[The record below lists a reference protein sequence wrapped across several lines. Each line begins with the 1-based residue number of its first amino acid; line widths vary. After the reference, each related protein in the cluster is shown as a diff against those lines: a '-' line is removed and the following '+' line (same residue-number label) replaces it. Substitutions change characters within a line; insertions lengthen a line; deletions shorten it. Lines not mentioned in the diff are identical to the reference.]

1 MSISLKNL
9 GKYEYAEAG
18 EGHPLVLLHGLMGG
32 LSNFDEVLNYFS
44 TRGYRVLIPKLPLYT
59 LPLISTNV
67 STLASHVVKFIQ
79 KLNLNPV
86 TLIGNSL
93 GGHISLIVTK
103 NHPEMV
109 HSLVL
114 TGSSGLYESA
124 MGDSFPRRGDY
135 EYIASKT
142 RDVFYNKE
150 VATKELIDEVF
161 SIVNDRNKVLRTLSI
176 SKSAIRHNMAND
188 LSHMYQPTCIIWG
201 ENDQVT
207 PPEVALKFH
216 ELLPNSELYWIPE
229 CGHAAMME
237 RPAEFNKILESWLQ
251 KVVKSDGNQ

>member
-1 MSISLKNL
+1 MSVALKTL
-9 GKYEYAEAG
+9 GKFEYAEGG

-32 LSNFDEVLNYFS
+32 LSNFDEVFNYFS
-44 TRGYRVLIPKLPLYT
+44 KKGYRVLIPKLPLYS

-67 STLASHVVKFIQ
+67 TSLAEHVIKFI
-79 KLNLNPV
+79 KKIGIGPA

-93 GGHISLIVTK
+93 GGHISLIITK
-103 NHPEMV
+103 NHPELV

-114 TGSSGLYESA
+114 TGSSGLYENA
-124 MGDSFPRRGDY
+124 MGDTFPRRGDY
-135 EYIASKT
+135 EYVANKT

-161 SIVNDRNKVLRTLSI
+161 AIVNDRNKVLRTLSI
-176 SKSAIRHNMAND
+176 SKSAIRHNMAKD
-188 LSHMYQPTCIIWG
+188 LEHMHLPVCIIWG

-207 PPEVALKFH
+207 PPDVARKFH

-237 RPAEFNKILESWLQ
+237 RPAEFNKILDGWLQ
-251 KVVKSDGNQ
+251 KVVKKDGNH

>member
-1 MSISLKNL
+1 MSAILKTT
-9 GKYEYAEAG
+9 GKYEYAESG

-32 LSNFDEVLNYFS
+32 LSNFDDVLNYFS
-44 TRGYRVLIPKLPLYT
+44 ARGYRVLIPKLPLYT

-67 STLASHVVKFIQ
+67 TSLASHVVKFIE
-79 KLNLNPV
+79 KLELGKV

-93 GGHISLIVTK
+93 GGHISLIITK
-103 NHPEMV
+103 NHPEKV

-135 EYIASKT
+135 EYIANKT
-142 RDVFYNKE
+142 KDVFYNKE
-150 VATKELIDEVF
+150 LATKELIDEVF

-188 LSHMYQPTCIIWG
+188 LAHMKQPTCIIWG

-207 PPEVALKFH
+207 PPEVAIKFH
-216 ELLPNSELYWIPE
+216 ELLPNSELHWIPE

-237 RPAEFNKILESWLQ
+237 RPAEFNKILEGWLR
-251 KVVKSDGNQ
+251 KVVQSHETN

>member
-1 MSISLKNL
+1 MSISLKKL
-9 GKYEYAEAG
+9 GKHEYAEAG
-18 EGHPLVLLHGLMGG
+18 EGHPMVLLHGLMGG
-32 LSNFDEVLNYFS
+32 LSNFDEVLNHFS
-44 TRGYRVLIPKLPLYT
+44 SKGYRVLIPKLPLYT

-67 STLASHVVKFIQ
+67 STLASHVINFVD
-79 KLNLNPV
+79 KLKLGRV
-86 TLIGNSL
+86 TIIGNSL
-93 GGHISLIVTK
+93 GGHIGLIITK
-103 NHPEMV
+103 NHPEIV

-135 EYIASKT
+135 EYIATKT

-188 LSHMYQPTCIIWG
+188 LSNMHQPTCLIWG

-207 PPEVALKFH
+207 PPEVAQKFH
-216 ELLPNSELYWIPE
+216 ELLPNSELYWIPK

-237 RPAEFNKILESWLQ
+237 RPEDFNRILEGWLQ
-251 KVVKSDGNQ
+251 KVVKTDGTP